1 MKTDFSKIIGKI
13 TQKGGSNYYLILGM
27 IGIIMLCVGNLGTD
41 KEISKPNDKTSLQ
54 TYKYQL
60 ENELEVF
67 LENIDGVGDVK
78 VMVSFES
85 GEENIY
91 AQQEKS
97 DNQTNTNSDEKKQS
111 ENSHNTTE
119 NEYIIIKNSGGE
131 SALIEKTLQ
140 PVIQGVAVV
149 CEGAD
154 DIVVIAA
161 VTNSISAVLN
171 VPSHKICVT
180 KMR

>member
-13 TQKGGSNYYLILGM
+13 TQKGGINYYLILGM
-27 IGIIMLCVGNLGTD
+27 IGTIMLCVSNFGIEKEVLKSDD
-41 KEISKPNDKTSLQ
+41 KISLQ
-54 TYKYQL
+54 SYKSQF
-60 ENELEVF
+60 EDELEIF
-67 LENIDGVGDVK
+67 LEEIEGVGKVK
-78 VMVSFES
+78 VMISFES
-85 GEENIY
+85 GEEY
-91 AQQEKS
+91 VFAQQEKS
-97 DNQTNTNSDEKKQS
+97 DNQTNTNVDETKQS
-111 ENSHNTTE
+111 ENRHNTVE

-131 SALIEKTLQ
+131 TALIEKTLQ

-154 DIVVIAA
+154 DIGVVAA

-171 VPSHKICVT
+171 VPSHKVCVT